1 LRNILIMILAISLL
15 SVCEIAK
22 ATGEETGL
30 PPVET
35 DESQLSSVS
44 KIFVKKFNLEGNT
57 IFTDEDLSPILKDYE
72 GREITAEE
80 LQEAKNK
87 LTLYYIANGY
97 VNSGVIIPDQQIKDN
112 IITLRVIEGKLS
124 KIEIISNTWLRNN
137 YILKRVELA
146 NPKDKPFNINL
157 MQERLQLMKQDT
169 HIENIHADF
178 GPGLELGEGIL
189 KIEAEEA
196 RPYHIWTKF
205 NNHNSPSIGAYR
217 GEIGVRHDN
226 LTGWGDS
233 LSALYGITEGLDD
246 YSINYT
252 IPLTKWDTTLSF
264 DFDRSESVVV
274 AEPFSQLDIKSETTT
289 YSVALRHPFHK
300 TLSKEFAMDLQLERS
315 ISKTYLFDDIPFS
328 FSGSTDAK
336 NKITAF
342 RFSQDWVNRS
352 ISQVFAM
359 RSTFSLGL
367 DMWDAT
373 ILDTEPDGE
382 FFSWLGQFQWVG
394 RIEPLKSQLLL
405 RGILRFSNDPVLPA
419 EKFAI
424 GGSSTVRGYRENQMT
439 TDNGAIGSMEL
450 RWSVFHLKIPGLSK
464 GEQDGEFQLCPFF
477 DIGKGWN
484 KDSDDPSPDSIYSA
498 GIGARWL
505 VSKKIYTEIYWGKSL
520 RDVEDYGE
528 YDLQDDGIHF
538 EISAEF

>member
-1 LRNILIMILAISLL
+1 LKKILIMLLAISLF
-15 SVCEIAK
+15 SVCGIAE
-22 ATGEETGL
+22 AISGETGL

-35 DESQLSSVS
+35 DESQLSSVA
-44 KIFVKKFNLEGNT
+44 KMLVKKFKLEGNT
-57 IFTDEDLSPILKDYE
+57 VFTDEQLSPILKNYE
-72 GREITAEE
+72 EREITAEE
-80 LQEAKNK
+80 LQEVKNS
-87 LTLYYIANGY
+87 LTRFYIANGY

-124 KIEIISNTWLRNN
+124 KIEIISDTWLRKN

-146 NPKDKPFNINL
+146 NPKDKPFNVNV
-157 MQERLQLMKQDT
+157 MQERLQLMKQDPR
-169 HIENIHADF
+169 IENIHADF

-189 KIEAEEA
+189 KIQVEEA
-196 RPYHIWTKF
+196 RAYHIWTKF
-205 NNHNSPSIGAYR
+205 NNHHSPSIGAYR

-246 YSINYT
+246 YAVNYT
-252 IPLTKWDTTLSF
+252 IPLTKLDTTLSF
-264 DFDRSESVVV
+264 DVDRAKSVVV
-274 AEPFSQLDIKSETTT
+274 AEPFSQLDIKSETTS
-289 YSVALRHPFHK
+289 YSATLRHPFYK
-300 TLSKEFAMDLQLERS
+300 TLSREFAMDLQLEKS
-315 ISKTYLFDDIPFS
+315 ISKTYLPGDDPFS
-328 FSGSTDAK
+328 FTGSSDAE
-336 NKITAF
+336 NKVTAL
-342 RFSQDWVNRS
+342 RFSQDWVNRTV
-352 ISQVFAM
+352 SQVFAM
-359 RSTFSLGL
+359 RSTFSFGL

-382 FFSWLGQFQWVG
+382 FFSWLGQFQWLG
-394 RIEPLKSQLLL
+394 RIDSLKSQLML
-405 RGILRFSNDPVLPA
+405 RGILRMSNDPVLPA
-419 EKFAI
+419 EKFVI

-439 TDNGAIGSMEL
+439 TDNGAIGSLEW
-450 RWSVFHLKIPGLSK
+450 RWSLFHLKIPGLSK

-484 KDSDDPSPDSIYSA
+484 TDSDDPSPDSIYSA

-505 VSKKIYTEIYWGKSL
+505 VSKKIYTEIYWGEAL
-520 RDVEDYGE
+520 RDVENPGE